1 MVSKTV
7 FILGNVEE
15 NKSGEAGYY
24 IYTNE
29 NPLAKDHLLHYYFIK
44 YDERGKIYAA
54 YESSAFDR
62 Q

>member
-1 MVSKTV
+1 MLKKIKPMKT
-7 FILGNVEE
+7 G
-15 NKSGEAGYY
+15 S
-24 IYTNE
+24 YTNE

-44 YDERGKIYAA
+44 YDERGEIYAA

>member
-1 MVSKTV
+1 MKQGS
-7 FILGNVEE
+7 
-15 NKSGEAGYY
+15 
-24 IYTNE
+24 YTNE

-44 YDERGKIYAA
+44 YDERDEIYAA